1 MSRAGRLHPASRRHR
16 SPRSLALPEQ
26 TAGLRSG
33 ATGCR
38 APFPKAQLS
47 ATLTSKKAFSSTV
60 LGAPMVGVPGV
71 MDSTSAR
78 SMTPLHSV
86 SIRLS

>member
-1 MSRAGRLHPASRRHR
+1 MSGAGRLLRVSQQRRGPQEP
-16 SPRSLALPEQ
+16 SEGQGPWAAELLSLQ
-26 TAGLRSG
+26 R
-33 ATGCR
+33 R
-38 APFPKAQLS
+38 LS
-47 ATLTSKKAFSSTV
+47 APLTSKKAFSSTV

>member
-1 MSRAGRLHPASRRHR
+1 MSGARRLLRARQRRR
-16 SPRSLALPEQ
+16 SPQEPSEGQ
-26 TAGLRSG
+26 GLW
-33 ATGCR
+33 A
-38 APFPKAQLS
+38 AQLPS
-47 ATLTSKKAFSSTV
+47 LQQGLGAPLTSKKAFSSTV